1 MARSAARS
9 LTPPVMGR
17 GARPVCRA
25 QPDCGVETGLKVASL
40 VASTEP
46 GGRGPAGVAGR
57 WGQDKARLLE
67 RCGRWQQSSWW
78 VRRQWEQESRAAP
91 GSWLLAAS
99 AEGCGCRGWGRLGGS
114 GRSWIGSSF
123 VLVSA
128 SAVWVL
134 RGSSECAGD
143 AG

>member
-91 GSWLLAAS
+91 GSWRPLLRVVAAEVG
-99 AEGCGCRGWGRLGGS
+99 AGLAGVGGAGS
-114 GRSWIGSSF
+114 GP
-123 VLVSA
+123 VLCLLVP
-128 SAVWVL
+128 VL
-134 RGSSECAGD
+134 FGC
-143 AG
+143 